1 MTDGTAV
8 ISPRH
13 FDIEAEGTRYSKE
26 FTAFLKECMETI
38 LMASRSLDLFYHK
51 TVTRLKKTYKEILSG
66 YCEWPESSHAELWL
80 VIPCENMVEYLCID
94 ETASSN
100 GELYTVVTNR
110 VSHVGKGTL
119 VAIIKGV
126 SAGTVIETL
135 MRIDEVLNFSVN
147 WAANAF
153 AESFNAKFKT
163 FKAALKGGGEY

>member
-1 MTDGTAV
+1 M
-8 ISPRH
+8 
-13 FDIEAEGTRYSKE
+13 
-26 FTAFLKECMETI
+26 
-38 LMASRSLDLFYHK
+38 
-51 TVTRLKKTYKEILSG
+51 SG

-163 FKAALKGGGEY
+163 FKAALKGGGTNIKFFLLRFAKLYVKPTRYIGRPFIPYSTLILQFCNHEFTGL